1 MGFSRLVGA
10 VSLLAFALNT
20 IAAPHAVQFSKRA
33 DTVKFEID
41 LTWEDVSHVGDTK
54 KGIYVNG
61 TSPGPVLKATVGD
74 TVEFLVHNN
83 MEQET
88 TIHFHGITQGKT
100 PWADGVPG
108 LTQKPIEPGQSFLYK
123 WEADES
129 GTYWYHAHFR
139 SQIMDGALGAIVIK
153 PKSDAKRPW
162 SFISNDTEVQKQLT
176 AADDTLQPVF
186 LSDYVKL
193 TSEEF
198 HEAEV
203 AGNLDIACADAITI
217 NGKGSQICKTQ
228 DEINA
233 LTSPRHANILQNV
246 ESGQLTQKGCL
257 PPIPQTQGANF
268 TFDVNAIPS
277 SIYFECEPS
286 EGETEII
293 EVDASKKYAAVTF
306 ISSAGF
312 ELLKYTIDG
321 HKFWVYAVDG
331 QYVVPQLVDT
341 VVINNGD
348 RISCMIPLDQTPA
361 DYTIRVTNQGLNQ
374 IISGFAT
381 LSYKGSVGAAAEG
394 DSLAI
399 MNFAGTNSTVPQQ
412 FAPPRAAPFPA
423 REMAQTPDQT
433 FVLKASKLGN
443 PFTWS
448 LTGQKSFDITREDET
463 PLLFQEPDA
472 IANEEVILRTKMG
485 EWIDLIIKIA
495 GPLAQPHPF
504 HKHAN
509 KAYVLG
515 QGPGDFPWA
524 SVAEAKAAG
533 VLPPTAFN
541 PVPTY
546 RDGYTSTPAE
556 GNSSWLALRYH
567 VEFPG
572 AWLFHCHMQT
582 HMNGGMAFAIL
593 DGVDEWPEV
602 PTAYLNGTG
611 ITNTLEKKGKTHP
624 SS

>member
-1 MGFSRLVGA
+1 MVFSRLVGA
-10 VSLLAFALNT
+10 VSLLSFALNT

-41 LTWEDVSHVGDTK
+41 LTWEDVSPIGDSK
-54 KGIYVNG
+54 KGILVNG
-61 TSPGPVLKATVGD
+61 TSPGPALKASVGD

-83 MEQET
+83 LETET
-88 TIHFHGITQGKT
+88 TIHFHGITQAKT

-108 LTQKPIEPGQSFLYK
+108 LTQKPIQPGESFLYK

-129 GTYWYHAHFR
+129 GVYWYHAHYR
-139 SQIMDGALGAIVIK
+139 SQIMDGCMGAIVIK

-176 AADDTLQPVF
+176 AADDTLEPVF
-186 LSDYVKL
+186 VSDYVSR

-198 HEAEV
+198 HDAEIQ
-203 AGNLDIACADAITI
+203 GNLDIACADAIII
-217 NGKGSQICKTQ
+217 NGKGSRICKSQ

-233 LTSPRHANILQNV
+233 LTSPRYNNLL
-246 ESGQLTQKGCL
+246 SGEVNQLTLKGCL
-257 PPIPQTQGANF
+257 PPLPQTQGANF

-277 SIYFECEPS
+277 DVYFDCEPT
-286 EGETEII
+286 EGEQATI
-293 EVDASKKYAAVTF
+293 EVDGSKGYAAVTF
-306 ISSAGF
+306 IGSAGF

-321 HKFWVYAVDG
+321 HKFWVYALDG
-331 QYVVPQLVDT
+331 HYIVPQLVDT

-399 MNFAGTNSTVPQQ
+399 MNYAGTNSTLPKM
-412 FAPPRAAPFPA
+412 FAAPKAAPYPP

-433 FVLKASKLGN
+433 FVFTSKKLTN
-443 PFTWS
+443 PFTWT
-448 LTGQKSFDITREDET
+448 LTGKESFNVTREDET
-463 PLLFQEPDA
+463 PLLFQQPKDVP
-472 IANEEVILRTKMG
+472 NDEVIIRTEMG
-485 EWIDLIIKIA
+485 QWIDLIIKIA
-495 GPLAQPHPF
+495 GPLAQPHPL

-509 KAYVLG
+509 KLYVLG
-515 QGPGDFPWA
+515 QGVGDFPFA
-524 SVAEAKAAG
+524 SVAEAQASG
-533 VLPPTAFN
+533 TLPPTALN
-541 PVPTY
+541 LQAAPY
-546 RDGYTSTPAE
+546 RDGYTTSPAE
-556 GNSSWLALRYH
+556 GNSSWIALRYH
-567 VEFPG
+567 VEIPG
-572 AWLFHCHMQT
+572 AWLFHCHVQT

-602 PTAYLNGTG
+602 PEAYLNGTG
-611 ITNTLEKKGKTHP
+611 LTNTLEKKGKVHP
-624 SS
+624 AS

>member
-1 MGFSRLVGA
+1 MVFSRLVGA
-10 VSLLAFALNT
+10 VALLSFALNT

-41 LTWEDVSHVGDTK
+41 LTWEEVSHVGDTK
-54 KGIYVNG
+54 MGILVNG
-61 TSPGPVLKATVGD
+61 TSPGPILNATVGD

-83 MEQET
+83 MDQET

-108 LTQKPIEPGQSFLYK
+108 LTQKPIEPGESFLYK

-129 GTYWYHAHFR
+129 GTYWYHAHYR

-153 PKSDAKRPW
+153 PASDAERPW

-176 AADDTLQPVF
+176 AADDSLQPVF
-186 LSDYVKL
+186 LSDYVKR

-198 HEAEV
+198 HDAEV

-217 NGKGSQICKTQ
+217 NGKGSQYCRTQ
-228 DEINA
+228 EEINE
-233 LTSPRHANILQNV
+233 LTSPRHNAILANV
-246 ESGQLTQKGCL
+246 PSGELTLKGCL

-268 TFDVNAIPS
+268 TFDVDAIPS
-277 SIYFECEPS
+277 DIYFECNPS
-286 EGETEII
+286 EGETEVI
-293 EVDASKKYAAVTF
+293 EVDESKGFAAITF
-306 ISSAGF
+306 ISSSGF

-321 HKFWVYAVDG
+321 HSFWVYAVDG
-331 QYVVPQLVDT
+331 QYITPQLVDT

-348 RISCMIPLDQTPA
+348 RISCMIPLDQAPA

-374 IISGFAT
+374 IVSGFAT
-381 LSYKGSVGAAAEG
+381 LSYSGSDGADAD

-399 MNFAGTNSTVPQQ
+399 MNYAGTNSTVPRQ

-433 FVLKASKLGN
+433 FVLTSRKIGT
-443 PFTWS
+443 PYTWTAVGS
-448 LTGQKSFDITREDET
+448 ESFNITREDET
-463 PLLFQEPDA
+463 PFLFEDP
-472 IANEEVILRTKMG
+472 EEIPIEDVVLRTKMG

-515 QGPGDFPWA
+515 QGPGDFPWS
-524 SVAEAKAAG
+524 SVAEAQAAG

-541 PVPTY
+541 MRAAPCKFH
-546 RDGYTSTPAE
+546 
-556 GNSSWLALRYH
+556 LR
-567 VEFPG
+567 
-572 AWLFHCHMQT
+572 T
-582 HMNGGMAFAIL
+582 HLPFF
-593 DGVDEWPEV
+593 DR
-602 PTAYLNGTG
+602 
-611 ITNTLEKKGKTHP
+611 
-624 SS
+624 

>member
-1 MGFSRLVGA
+1 MVFSRLVGT
-10 VSLLAFALNT
+10 VSLLSFALNA

-33 DTVKFEID
+33 DTVKFEVD
-41 LTWEDVSHVGDTK
+41 LTWDDVSHIGDER
-54 KGIYVNG
+54 KGILVNG

-83 MEQET
+83 MESET

-108 LTQKPIEPGQSFLYK
+108 LSQKAIEPGQSFLYK

-129 GTYWYHAHFR
+129 GTYWYHAHYR

-162 SFISNDTEVQKQLT
+162 SFISNDTEAQKQMT
-176 AADDTLQPVF
+176 AADDSLQPVF
-186 LSDYVKL
+186 LSDYVSR
-193 TSEEF
+193 TSEDF
-198 HEAEV
+198 HQAEV
-203 AGNLDIACADAITI
+203 DGNLDIACADALLI
-217 NGKGSQICKTQ
+217 NGKGSRICKSQ

-233 LTSPRHANILQNV
+233 LTSPRHANLLQNV
-246 ESGQLTQKGCL
+246 PSGELTLKGCL

-268 TFDVNAIPS
+268 TFDVSAIPS
-277 SIYFECEPS
+277 DIYFDCAAS
-286 EGETEII
+286 EGETEVIK
-293 EVDASKKYAAVTF
+293 VDASKKYAAITF

-331 QYVVPQLVDT
+331 HYVVPQLVDT

-381 LSYKGSVGAAAEG
+381 LSYKDSAGAAAEG

-399 MNFAGTNSTVPQQ
+399 MNYAGTNTTLPLM
-412 FAPPRAAPFPA
+412 FAPPKAVPYPP
-423 REMAQTPDQT
+423 REMADTPDQT
-433 FVLKASKLGN
+433 FILSASKIGN
-443 PFTWS
+443 PYTWS

-463 PLLFQEPDA
+463 PLLFQEPENIPTD
-472 IANEEVILRTKMG
+472 EVILRTKMG

-515 QGPGDFPWA
+515 QGPGPFPWA
-524 SVAEAKAAG
+524 SVAEAKSAG
-533 VLPPTAFN
+533 VLPPTAFP
-541 PVPTY
+541 PV
-546 RDGYTSTPAE
+546 STC
-556 GNSSWLALRYH
+556 
-567 VEFPG
+567 EFPTQYH
-572 AWLFHCHMQT
+572 LLIRPLLT
-582 HMNGGMAFAIL
+582 
-593 DGVDEWPEV
+593 
-602 PTAYLNGTG
+602 Y
-611 ITNTLEKKGKTHP
+611 P
-624 SS
+624 SRP